1 MARRGVPRGSGGWGV
16 LVADWRS
23 CGESELRRGVGRV
36 CGPARVIPGTAGGC
50 PGRVGGAGSP
60 ESPRRPRRGYI
71 EGRAQ
76 ATRGNGFLVASPPP
90 RGGTAR
96 WPAGSAEGDARVGFR
111 LRGTSAHSPGDAGVK
126 SGHSLVTGRRSYT
139 RAVRGYSEGIAP
151 GQNQAH
157 AGSLPR
163 NTQTPEATV
172 HHPRVEPGRVLG
184 LGGTKAKPRRNPD
197 VTRV

>member
-1 MARRGVPRGSGGWGV
+1 MIVAKTTWGFWSLTGGVAESRNFGEAWGV
-16 LVADWRS
+16 CA
-23 CGESELRRGVGRV
+23 GRP
-36 CGPARVIPGTAGGC
+36 GSSPEPPEDARVVLEEPGL
-50 PGRVGGAGSP
+50 PRVREDRDEVTSKVV
-60 ESPRRPRRGYI
+60 RRPR
-71 EGRAQ
+71 EVTVFWWPA
-76 ATRGNGFLVASPPP
+76 PP

-96 WPAGSAEGDARVGFR
+96 WPPGSAEGDARAGFR
-111 LRGTSAHSPGDAGVK
+111 LSDTSAHCPGDTGVK
-126 SGHSLVTGRRSYT
+126 SGHPLVTGRRGYT

-172 HHPRVEPGRVLG
+172 HHPRVEPGRALG
-184 LGGTKAKPRRNPD
+184 LGGTKAKPARNPD